1 MSDDEAG
8 IEFLE
13 TDAAPGSDGDFLDTA
28 PRRRRSTILIAVI
41 FLVAAALGVGAA
53 VGSRHASTAGQ
64 PTVSSRS
71 TASASPPI
79 LLPTATPTASVR
91 QWEGVAGT
99 TARSVCASCAVAD
112 APTSVSRAARRAL
125 QTVSRLRALVLD
137 GHEALVVSALL
148 IDGIQLVAVLTPPS
162 VVPDPTTF
170 GIPPPLGVQSQR
182 NGKDRLVVVIGGNA
196 DAVSL
201 LGQPAVQSWLAALHR

>member
-1 MSDDEAG
+1 MSDDEPG

-28 PRRRRSTILIAVI
+28 PSRRRSTILIAVAV
-41 FLVAAALGVGAA
+41 LAATTLGVVTA

-64 PTVSSRS
+64 PAVTPRP
-71 TASASPPI
+71 TASALPPI

-99 TARSVCASCAVAD
+99 TARSVCAPCAVGD
-112 APTSVSRAARRAL
+112 APASVQAAARRAL
-125 QTVSRLRALVLD
+125 PTVIRLRALVLN
-137 GHEALVVSALL
+137 GHAALIVSALL
-148 IDGIQLVAVLTPPS
+148 IGGVQLVAVLTPVS
-162 VVPDPTTF
+162 VVADPTTF
-170 GIPPPLGVQSQR
+170 GVPPPLGVQTQR

-201 LGQPAVQSWLAALHR
+201 LGRPAVQAWLAALHR